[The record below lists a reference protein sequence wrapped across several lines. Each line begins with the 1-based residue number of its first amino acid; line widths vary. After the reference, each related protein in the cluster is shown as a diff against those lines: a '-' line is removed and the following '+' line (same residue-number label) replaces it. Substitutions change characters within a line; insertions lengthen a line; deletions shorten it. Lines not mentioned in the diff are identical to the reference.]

1 MSKQLV
7 VRMPKPELAAK
18 YRAAGIWVDRTMAQ
32 ELEAGLRRRPDLRFK
47 VWSEVRPFDGSFAEV
62 ENRAKRL
69 AAYFLKIGIVPG
81 DMVCFQLPNW
91 VEAAE
96 TFMAT
101 LFVGGVTLPVVHTY
115 GAKEMKFL
123 LAQSGTKL
131 LVTTRRFRSINYEA
145 TIEAIRSDLPE
156 LAHVFYV
163 DDYDRAM
170 AEPPIGS
177 IYIADPDE
185 PAVINY
191 TSGTTSD
198 PKGVIKTHR
207 VCVAEMIQ
215 REMREPGDERPLA
228 MAFPEGYREWLN
240 VAPIGH
246 GGGLQTGVEVP
257 VFWGQSTQL
266 IDHWDVDKILDIL
279 ALGKACIPGSA
290 TFFFNSLVNDPKFG
304 SQHLDRMRYIASGG
318 APIPRAFGEQCE
330 SLGIKLFRG
339 YGLSEHHSVA
349 ASAFSDPVEKRIG
362 TDGRPLAFTEIQIRD
377 DEGIPAPVGVPGMIH
392 TRGAEL
398 FVGYIDSS
406 LNDACFDADGW
417 FCTGDVGV
425 MDADGYLTITDRIK
439 DIIIRG
445 GENVSASE
453 VENAIAKMP
462 EVLEVAVVATPDT
475 RMGEAVCAVI
485 RLRAGVEAPDLETIR
500 HHVAEIGLAR
510 QKWPERLWI
519 VEEFERTPSGKI
531 KKYALRDQLQR
542 EATATLV

>member
-1 MSKQLV
+1 MPKQLV
-7 VRMPKPELAAK
+7 VRKPKPELAAK

-32 ELEAGLRRRPDLRFK
+32 ELEAGLRRKPELRFK
-47 VWSEVRPFDGSFAEV
+47 VWSDIRPFDGTFAEV

-69 AAYFLKIGIVPG
+69 AAYFLDTGIVPG
-81 DMVCFQLPNW
+81 DMICFQLPNW

-96 TFMAT
+96 AFMAT
-101 LFVGGVTLPVVHTY
+101 LFVGGITLPVVHTY

-131 LVTTRRFRSINYEA
+131 LVTTRRFRSIDYEA
-145 TIEAIRSDLPE
+145 MIESIRPDLPDLE
-156 LAHVFYV
+156 HILYV
-163 DDYDRAM
+163 DDYERVLAK
-170 AEPPIGS
+170 PPIEA
-177 IYIADPDE
+177 IHVAHPDE

-215 REMREPGDERPLA
+215 REMREPGDTRPLA

-240 VAPIGH
+240 VAPVGH
-246 GGGLQTGVEVP
+246 GGGLQTGVEIP
-257 VFWGQSTQL
+257 VIWGQSTQL
-266 IDHWDVDKILDIL
+266 IDHWDIDKILDIL
-279 ALGKACIPGSA
+279 AEGRACIPGSA
-290 TFFFNSLVNDPKFG
+290 TFFFNSLVNHPNFG
-304 SQHLDRMRYIASGG
+304 PQHLDRMRYVASGG
-318 APIPRAFGEQCE
+318 APVPRAFGEQCE
-330 SLGIKLFRG
+330 SMGIKLFRG
-339 YGLSEHHSVA
+339 YGLSEHHSVS
-349 ASAFSDPVEKRIG
+349 ASAFSDPIEKRIG
-362 TDGRPLAFTEIQIRD
+362 TDGRPLAYNEIHIRD
-377 DEGIPAPVGVPGMIH
+377 DAGYPVPVGVPGVIH

-425 MDADGYLTITDRIK
+425 MDEDGYLTITDRIK

-453 VENAIAKMP
+453 VENAIAKMS
-462 EVLEVAVVATPDT
+462 EVLEVAVVAAPDK
-475 RMGEAVCAVI
+475 RMGEAVCAVVC
-485 RLRAGVEAPDLETIR
+485 LRSGAAVPDLETVR
-500 HHVAEIGLAR
+500 RHVAGIGLAR

-542 EATATLV
+542 EAALAAA